1 MKTYSHTITN
11 SRDNLNKD
19 RFLIKENEKWFTIAD
34 GVSSKGEAGAKAAQ
48 ISIDKVKNTKV
59 SSLSNKSSIKKFLAD
74 CGESIKKIGGA
85 TTFTSIFLKD
95 EKAIL
100 FHTGDSECYF
110 VYSNWEIKEWTIP
123 TTTAYGLYLAKRLP
137 KENIKNTPYCSNVLI
152 ECLGKDCNPQI
163 TEILLN
169 NVQAIVLCTDGVNK
183 ISPETIVNILQ
194 NVKSNDDPAKI
205 ICEKALEAK
214 SDDDITCVVIKF

>member
-19 RFLIKENEKWFTIAD
+19 RFIIKENEKWFTIAD

-59 SSLSNKSSIKKFLAD
+59 SSLSNKSSINKFLVD
-74 CGESIKKIGGA
+74 CGENIKKIGGA
-85 TTFTSIFLKD
+85 TTFTSIFLKN

-123 TTTAYGLYLAKRLP
+123 TTLAYGLHLNREIP
-137 KENIKNTPYCSNVLI
+137 KENIKNTPGYSNVLV

-169 NVQAIVLCTDGVNK
+169 NVQAIILCTDGVNK
-183 ISPETIVNILQ
+183 ISPHEMVNILQ
-194 NVKSNDDPAKI
+194 NVKVNDNPAKI
-205 ICEKALEAK
+205 ICEKALQAK
-214 SDDDITCVVIKF
+214 SDDDITCIVIKF